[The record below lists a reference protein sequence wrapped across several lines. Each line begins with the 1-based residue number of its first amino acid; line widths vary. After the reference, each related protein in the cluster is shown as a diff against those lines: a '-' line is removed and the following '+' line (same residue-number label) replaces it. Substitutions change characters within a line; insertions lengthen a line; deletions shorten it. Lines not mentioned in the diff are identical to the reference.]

1 MTDEEW
7 LQVLESSS
15 LPLYVHMVGGKGG
28 CTFATVKC
36 LLLLV
41 SWQFFLRG
49 FNFSCSWRHCIQI
62 SQIRVWSARN
72 DATSDNWVLSI
83 IKCPP
88 VCLEGEWSANN
99 PPSLVWMH
107 SWSRRDVT
115 GCITITIKPE
125 ILRILRHDNLGTVSV
140 FIVDLNAE
148 IRGGFT
154 NLTSDYQKLRLEIGV
169 GI

>member
-15 LPLYVHMVGGKGG
+15 LPLYVHMGG

-41 SWQFFLRG
+41 IWQFFLFG

-62 SQIRVWSARN
+62 SQIRFWSARN
-72 DATSDNWVLSI
+72 DATSDNLVLQI

-99 PPSLVWMH
+99 PPPPLVWMH
-107 SWSRRDVT
+107 MWCKWERCSSCANP
-115 GCITITIKPE
+115 GGG
-125 ILRILRHDNLGTVSV
+125 GTRGS
-140 FIVDLNAE
+140 DLLDDCDYLLLQWE
-148 IRGGFT
+148 LP
-154 NLTSDYQKLRLEIGV
+154 LTSPTEFW
-169 GI
+169 